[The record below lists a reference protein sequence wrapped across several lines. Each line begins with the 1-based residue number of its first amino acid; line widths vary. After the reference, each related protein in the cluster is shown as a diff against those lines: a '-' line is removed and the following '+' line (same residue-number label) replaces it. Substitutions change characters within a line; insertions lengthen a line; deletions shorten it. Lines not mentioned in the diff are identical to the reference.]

1 MPSQPLDFEKSEDRE
16 IISIKNV
23 SNGESDPYTTMHDED
38 PSYNVLSAYLDSEYG
53 YVVELKN
60 PTYSGVGVK
69 FNFHTVI

>member
-1 MPSQPLDFEKSEDRE
+1 
-16 IISIKNV
+16 
-23 SNGESDPYTTMHDED
+23 MHDDD

-69 FNFHTVI
+69 FNFHTVSEANERLKSVIGGYDYVVFYVFNPLSDAYSVR